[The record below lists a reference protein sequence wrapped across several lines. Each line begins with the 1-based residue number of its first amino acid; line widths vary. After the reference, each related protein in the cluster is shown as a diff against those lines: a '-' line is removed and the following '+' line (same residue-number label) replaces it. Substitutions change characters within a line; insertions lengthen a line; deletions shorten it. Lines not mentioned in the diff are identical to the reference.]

1 MVGRPPSS
9 VHSGR
14 GRIRTGV
21 DAILLAC
28 LQRFWHSCLQRPPSR
43 TEIPCCRP
51 TGTLSLPK
59 SEVNEL
65 FLAYLTGVIAADAY
79 VTLDHD
85 QLAALFPEL
94 GGDPSQPFR
103 ILAGVARVRGEPG
116 PAELVFSLSGEV
128 HVPIPIGLLWYHPIS
143 VHASRVVR
151 LGETRYPVR
160 MAGGRTGAS
169 VALAPAFEYRVVDGE
184 ARLHVDSWLVFLT
197 GGFLDEFS
205 VRGAALFR
213 YRGDWYGLVAGV
225 NPHDKVLCWAF
236 NLTRMRLVISL
247 PEGFLDVATSL
258 AQQP

>member
-1 MVGRPPSS
+1 MLATVLA
-9 VHSGR
+9 V
-14 GRIRTGV
+14 
-21 DAILLAC
+21 LLAATTIAGADPAP
-28 LQRFWHSCLQRPPSR
+28 LPDR
-43 TEIPCCRP
+43 TF
-51 TGTLSLPK
+51 SLPK

-79 VTLDHD
+79 VALDHE
-85 QLAALFPEL
+85 QLASMFPEL

-128 HVPIPIGLLWYHPIS
+128 HVPIPFGLLWYHPIS

-160 MAGGRTGAS
+160 MAGGRQGAPAS
-169 VALAPAFEYRVVDGE
+169 LAPAFEYRVVDGE
-184 ARLHVDSWLVFLT
+184 AHLHVDSWLVFLT
-197 GGFLDEFS
+197 GGLLDEFS

-213 YRGDWYGLVAGV
+213 YQGDWYGLVAGV
-225 NPHDKVLCWAF
+225 NPHHRVLCWAF
-236 NLTRMRLVISL
+236 DLTRMRLVLSP
-247 PEGFLDVATSL
+247 PEGFLDVAMSL

>member
-1 MVGRPPSS
+1 VL
-9 VHSGR
+9 VTVLTVLLTAAA
-14 GRIRTGV
+14 IA
-21 DAILLAC
+21 DADPATLPDRA
-28 LQRFWHSCLQRPPSR
+28 
-43 TEIPCCRP
+43 
-51 TGTLSLPK
+51 LSLPM

-65 FLAYLTGVIAADAY
+65 FLAYLTGVIAADAC
-79 VTLDHD
+79 VALDHN
-85 QLAALFPEL
+85 QLAAMFPEL

-128 HVPIPIGLLWYHPIS
+128 HIPIPFGLLWYHPIS
-143 VHASRVVR
+143 VHASRMVR

-160 MAGGRTGAS
+160 VAGGRKGMP

-184 ARLHVDSWLVFLT
+184 AHLHVDPWLVFLT
-197 GGFLDEFS
+197 GGLLDEFS

-225 NPHDKVLCWAF
+225 NPQGKVLCWAF
-236 NLTRMRLVISL
+236 DLTRMRLVLSL
-247 PEGFLDVATSL
+247 PEGFLDVAASL